1 MFIEE
6 PSGELEML
14 IWILTHT
21 LIFFKL
27 HLGIPSAMS
36 CEDLPYFHKIDKAAS
51 EGACK
56 CGARA
61 SLYPMLFGLRV
72 VV

>member
-1 MFIEE
+1 MLIEE
-6 PSGELEML
+6 PRGELEML
-14 IWILTHT
+14 NGFLTHS
-21 LIFFKL
+21 LFFKL